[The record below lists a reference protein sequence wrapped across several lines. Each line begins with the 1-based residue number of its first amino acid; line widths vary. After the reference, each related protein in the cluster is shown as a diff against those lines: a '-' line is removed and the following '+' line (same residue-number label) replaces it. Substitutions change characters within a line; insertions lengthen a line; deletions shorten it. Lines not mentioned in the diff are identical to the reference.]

1 MEGIARLVDSSM
13 ARHGYEFDVD
23 HRKLQWSRWFRCDS
37 SFDFRLIPSSA
48 GIYTFAEEIVAAG
61 ELAVTGGKRMLGV
74 VSIAETEDLCLALA
88 RHMAPSG
95 PMSAKLW
102 SGKCFV
108 RFAKVAEESHRQAAC
123 AALNQW
129 LAAAAGTA
137 SGLGAAE
144 FLSEPDPEPPASP
157 EPQQQLR
164 LTDMKAPALPSG
176 F

>member
-13 ARHGYEFDVD
+13 ARHGYDFGID

-37 SFDFRLIPSSA
+37 SFDFRQIPSSA
-48 GIYTFAEEIVAAG
+48 GIYTFAEEIVPAG
-61 ELAVTGGKRMLGV
+61 ELAMTGGKRMLGV
-74 VSIAETEDLCLALA
+74 LRIAETEDLCLALA

-95 PMSAKLW
+95 PLSTRLW

-123 AALNQW
+123 EALNQW
-129 LAAAAGTA
+129 LATSAGTA
-137 SGLGAAE
+137 SGLGTE
-144 FLSEPDPEPPASP
+144 FVSEPDPEPPVSQKP
-157 EPQQQLR
+157 EQQQR